1 MTQSAD
7 TINTPTAGHAP
18 VLKKLANVPVSEF
31 KDVFGKGFTQ
41 RKVSPMRRLLGMGRD
56 SDLSSLKTFRVHF
69 NAALWLR
76 FYRLPANPVGFW
88 LEYEDATGVKTLLV
102 DQVKVQ
108 DAGQVMLA
116 GQVCIPVVGGLAGVR
131 ACCSGIR
138 PDEHF
143 RVEELFV
150 QRQQP
155 LPAPARTNSFGARAP
170 KLR

>member
-31 KDVFGKGFTQ
+31 KDVFGKT
-41 RKVSPMRRLLGMGRD
+41 SPNENYPHEAATWDGRD
-56 SDLSSLKTFRVHF
+56 SDLITKNLRVHF

-131 ACCSGIR
+131 ACCSG
-138 PDEHF
+138 
-143 RVEELFV
+143 
-150 QRQQP
+150 
-155 LPAPARTNSFGARAP
+155 NSP
-170 KLR
+170 

>member
-7 TINTPTAGHAP
+7 TMSKPTAGHTP
-18 VLKKLANVPVSEF
+18 VLKKLANVPVSEYS
-31 KDVFGKGFTQ
+31 DVFGKGFAQ
-41 RKVSPMRRLLGMGRD
+41 RKASPMRRLLGLGRD
-56 SDLSSLKTFRVHF
+56 SDLSSLKTYRVHF

-76 FYRLPANPVGFW
+76 FYRLPVNPVGFW
-88 LEYEDATGVKTLLV
+88 LEYEDATGVKNLLV
-102 DQVKVQ
+102 DLVKVQ

-116 GQVCIPVVGGLAGVR
+116 GQVAISVVGGLASVR

-155 LPAPARTNSFGARAP
+155 LPTPARSHAFGARSP
-170 KLR
+170 KMR